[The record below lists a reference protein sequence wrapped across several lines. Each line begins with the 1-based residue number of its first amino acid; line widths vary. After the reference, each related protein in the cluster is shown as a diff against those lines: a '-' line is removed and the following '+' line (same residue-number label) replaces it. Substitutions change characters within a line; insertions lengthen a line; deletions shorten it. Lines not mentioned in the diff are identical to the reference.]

1 MRHFCVKTG
10 SKEWDNVIKN
20 SLKRVAEFTV
30 HPVYCIQLLL
40 NRGSEP
46 KISQRSCYWFCAL
59 KRVYFHTKFNQFL
72 FPFDPLL
79 VWHEA
84 GVILLI
90 SAGGS
95 KFQTTMTEQASTPGE
110 NSTVHVCISVT
121 CACYCFCMWLHM
133 FFWAA
138 VWTCVHAFLCVCA
151 MHLLLTAIYLCVQA
165 ACVPVC
171 LCVIITKL
179 MACMLAVPNMAS
191 CNIR

>member
-121 CACYCFCMWLHM
+121 CACATASACGCICFSEQQCERACMH
-133 FFWAA
+133 F
-138 VWTCVHAFLCVCA
+138 CVCA

-171 LCVIITKL
+171 LCHYHQINGL
-179 MACMLAVPNMAS
+179 HARGA
-191 CNIR
+191 